1 MRARAALAFAL
12 LPALAGC
19 AVTDPLTQEGLWHPT
34 GANEANLR
42 LMVAAPSDLARGV
55 AARGADGHGAARA
68 VDRLRRG
75 RVKPLPDVGI
85 ATSAPAGAVA
95 APAAANASGD
105 E

>member
-1 MRARAALAFAL
+1 MTLAL

-19 AVTDPLTQEGLWHPT
+19 AVTDPLYQEGLWRPT

-42 LMVAAPSDLARGV
+42 LMVAVPSDLAQGV

-75 RVKPLPDVGI
+75 QVKPLPNVGI
-85 ATSAPAGAVA
+85 SEVAPLISVAPAPA
-95 APAAANASGD
+95 AGAANASGND
-105 E
+105 